1 MIGKIT
7 RDTGIPWKS
16 YLLCIIPS
24 VLYAVVHVLV
34 TAWMFR
40 SWNFWIVF
48 FLDIASAIVSL
59 LFGGFWG
66 ELVVGPAYG
75 HRSSGYSFALAFIAI
90 VGTLIFDGIY
100 LFTVVPTYSGGL
112 PWIMGIMVISISI
125 EIISCVVTF
134 HMDVKSCY
142 CEKCSMS
149 NVKFFEKDEDGAVR
163 YADKIVHHDEEKK
176 TKTINTSTRTT
187 FSDSTFVDT
196 NRTHTIEYTVPAY
209 DENLGLHKYTDYT
222 SYYKCKNCG
231 HISKTK
237 GTREEKA

>member
-1 MIGKIT
+1 MIGNVT

-24 VLYAVVHVLV
+24 VIYAVVHVLV

-48 FLDIASAIVSL
+48 FLDIASALISL
-59 LFGGFWG
+59 FLGVFCG
-66 ELVVGPAYG
+66 ESASNTYG
-75 HRSSGYSFALAFIAI
+75 YRSSGYSLALAFIGI
-90 VGTLIFDGIY
+90 VGTLIFDGMY
-100 LFTVVPTYSGGL
+100 LFTVVPNYKEGL

-125 EIISCVVTF
+125 EIIACLATF
-134 HMDVKSCY
+134 HSGVKSNY
-142 CEKCSMS
+142 CEFCHTS

-176 TKTINTSTRTT
+176 TQTVKTRSSY
-187 FSDSTFVDT
+187 SDSIFDNGYT
-196 NRTHTIEYTVPAY
+196 THTIEYTIPAH
-209 DENLGLHKYTDYT
+209 DENLGLHKYTEYT

-237 GTREEKA
+237 GTREERA